1 MLTPEDVWQIEKD
14 LSSPPFR
21 GVPIGSALASL
32 WHIEVYGG
40 NADWGFRAGLKNRA
54 RYCRHY
60 FRPSQQPCRRRDVL
74 QGARAGHVP
83 AAEFP
88 LLGPGLPGRAG
99 AWATTVAPCCTPIR
113 KRPPCCRRSSAA
125 WRPNK

>member
-1 MLTPEDVWQIEKD
+1 MLTPEEIWQIEKD

-21 GVPIGSALASL
+21 GVPIGTALASL
-32 WHIEVYGG
+32 WHIEVHGG
-40 NADWGFRAGLKNRA
+40 NAEGGFPAGLKNRA

-60 FRPSQQPCRRRDVL
+60 FRPSQHPVGDVTFCKGRVLVTCLQPNSRCWDLVYPVVRRR
-74 QGARAGHVP
+74 
-83 AAEFP
+83 
-88 LLGPGLPGRAG
+88 
-99 AWATTVAPCCTPIR
+99 ATIVAPCCTPIR